1 MRRIATVFT
10 FGVALAG
17 LTVVAPSGMTPV
29 EAAPSAAR
37 IYASKC
43 ASCHAPDGKGNIGG
57 TPNFRDGGWH
67 ASRSDDNLIASIR
80 DGKGNLMPAWGKE
93 LTPAQIIALVRHVRS
108 LKR

>member
-17 LTVVAPSGMTPV
+17 LTVVAPSGMTRV

-67 ASRSDDNLIASIR
+67 ASRSDDRLIASIR

-93 LTPAQIIALVRHVRS
+93 LTPAQIVALVRHVRS